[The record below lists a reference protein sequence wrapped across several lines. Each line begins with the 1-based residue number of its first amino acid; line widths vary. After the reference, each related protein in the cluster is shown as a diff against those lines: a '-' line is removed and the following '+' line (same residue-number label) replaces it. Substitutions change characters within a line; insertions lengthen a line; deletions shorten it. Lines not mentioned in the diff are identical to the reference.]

1 MRKLDF
7 FWKTNKDWY
16 HRKENGVAVI
26 NDDAPQ
32 EAQES
37 YKRYLKQSKRAAEE
51 VRQGKSM
58 D

>member
-1 MRKLDF
+1 MRKFDY
-7 FWKTNKDWY
+7 FWKTNKSWF
-16 HRKENGVAVI
+16 HRKKNGVAVI

-37 YKRYLKQSKRAAEE
+37 YKRYLEQSKRAAEE